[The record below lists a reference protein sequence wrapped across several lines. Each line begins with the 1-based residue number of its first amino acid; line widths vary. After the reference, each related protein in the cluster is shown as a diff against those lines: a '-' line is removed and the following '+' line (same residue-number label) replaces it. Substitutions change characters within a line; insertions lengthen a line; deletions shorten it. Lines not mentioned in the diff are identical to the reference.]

1 MRKRVG
7 HIWSFVKELHAEWKA
22 DGCFQ
27 LAAALSYYTFFSLV
41 PMVTIMVNVTS
52 YFLGEEAVTGE
63 LYGQLS
69 GLLGPEGAAD
79 IQKMVQNSHRQ
90 QQGLLATVI
99 GTATLLLSAT
109 GAFAALQD
117 ALNKI
122 YQVKID
128 PTGGVWVVVFNR
140 LLAFGMLLCIGA
152 LLASSLLLEVVFSA
166 LRDFLHRFLADY
178 AVYLLAVLQRAVS
191 FAISTLLF
199 ALLFK
204 FLPDV
209 SIPWRRVWPG
219 ALLTAGLFTVGRT
232 LLGYY
237 LGQSNLA
244 STYGAAASVVL
255 IMLWV
260 NYSAWILF
268 IGAEYI
274 DVDVKRRG
282 EIIEPAYY
290 AKKFRYGSRRE
301 KPEYTE
307 S

>member
-1 MRKRVG
+1 MRKGFGR
-7 HIWSFVKELHAEWKA
+7 IWSFVRELYAEWQA

-27 LAAALSYYTFFSLV
+27 LAAALSYYTVFSIA
-41 PMVTIMVNVTS
+41 PMVTIMINVTS

-69 GLLGPEGAAD
+69 GLLGPEGAES
-79 IQKMVQNSHRQ
+79 IQTMVKNSHRQ

-99 GTATLLLSAT
+99 GTATLLVSAT

-128 PTGGVWVVVFNR
+128 EAGGVWVVIFNR
-140 LLAFGMLLCIGA
+140 LLAFGMLLCIGL
-152 LLASSLLLEVVFSA
+152 LLAASLLLEVVFSA
-166 LRDFLHRFLADY
+166 LRDFLRELLADY
-178 AVYLLAVLQRAVS
+178 AVYLIAGLQRAVS
-191 FAISTLLF
+191 LGVSTLLF

-219 ALLTAGLFTVGRT
+219 ALLTAVLFTVGRT

-268 IGAEYI
+268 VGAEYI

-282 EIIEPAYY
+282 EVIEPAYY
-290 AKKFRYGSRRE
+290 ARKFRYGSRRE
-301 KPEYTE
+301 KPENIH

>member
-1 MRKRVG
+1 MQKGFGR
-7 HIWSFVKELHAEWKA
+7 IWSFVKELYAEWQA

-27 LAAALSYYTFFSLV
+27 LAAALSYYTVFSIA
-41 PMVTIMVNVTS
+41 PMVTIMINVTS

-63 LYGQLS
+63 LYDQLS
-69 GLLGPEGAAD
+69 GLLGPEGAES
-79 IQKMVQNSHRQ
+79 IQTMVQNSHRQ
-90 QQGLLATVI
+90 QKGLLATVI
-99 GTATLLLSAT
+99 GTATLLVSAT

-122 YQVKID
+122 YQVKVD

-140 LLAFGMLLCIGA
+140 LLAFGMLLCIGL
-152 LLASSLLLEVVFSA
+152 LLASSLLLEVAFSA
-166 LRDFLHRFLADY
+166 LRDFLHVLLADY
-178 AVYLLAVLQRAVS
+178 AVYLLAVLQRLVS
-191 FAISTLLF
+191 FGISTLLF

-219 ALLTAGLFTVGRT
+219 ALLTAALFTVGRT

-274 DVDVKRRG
+274 DVYVKRRG
-282 EIIEPAYY
+282 EVIEPAYY
-290 AKKFRYGSRRE
+290 AKKFRYSSKRE
-301 KPEYTE
+301 KPEKTD

>member
-7 HIWSFVKELHAEWKA
+7 HIWSFLKELYAEWKA

-27 LAAALSYYTFFSLV
+27 LAAALSYYTVFSIA
-41 PMVTIMVNVTS
+41 PMLTIMVSVTS

-69 GLLGPEGAAD
+69 GLLGPEGAEA

-90 QQGLLATVI
+90 QRGLLATTI
-99 GTATLLLSAT
+99 GTATLLVSAT

-122 YQVKID
+122 YQVKVD
-128 PTGGVWVVVFNR
+128 TAGGVWVVVFNR

-152 LLASSLLLEVVFSA
+152 LLASSLLLEVVYSA
-166 LRDFLHRFLADY
+166 LRDFLRGLLADY

-191 FAISTLLF
+191 FGISTLLF

-274 DVDVKRRG
+274 DVYVKRRG
-282 EIIEPAYY
+282 EVIEPAYY

>member
-1 MRKRVG
+1 
-7 HIWSFVKELHAEWKA
+7 
-22 DGCFQ
+22 
-27 LAAALSYYTFFSLV
+27 
-41 PMVTIMVNVTS
+41 
-52 YFLGEEAVTGE
+52 
-63 LYGQLS
+63 
-69 GLLGPEGAAD
+69 
-79 IQKMVQNSHRQ
+79 MVQNSHRQ

-99 GTATLLLSAT
+99 GTATLLVSAT

-122 YQVKID
+122 YQVKVD
-128 PTGGVWVVVFNR
+128 ASGGVWVVVFNR
-140 LLAFGMLLCIGA
+140 LLAFGMLLCIGL
-152 LLASSLLLEVVFSA
+152 LLAASLLLEVAFSA
-166 LRDFLHRFLADY
+166 LRDFLNALLADY
-178 AVYLLAVLQRAVS
+178 AVYLLAVLQRLVS
-191 FAISTLLF
+191 FGISTLLF

-255 IMLWV
+255 VMLWV

-274 DVDVKRRG
+274 DVYMRRRG
-282 EIIEPAYY
+282 EVIEPAHY
-290 AKKFRYGSRRE
+290 ARKFRYGSRQE
-301 KPEYTE
+301 QLENIP

>member
-1 MRKRVG
+1 MQKGFGR
-7 HIWSFVKELHAEWKA
+7 IWSFAKELYAEWQA

-27 LAAALSYYTFFSLV
+27 LAAALSYYTVFSIA
-41 PMVTIMVNVTS
+41 PMVTIMINVTS

-69 GLLGPEGAAD
+69 GLLGPEGAEA
-79 IQKMVQNSHRQ
+79 IQNMVQNSNRQ
-90 QQGLLATVI
+90 QKGLLATVI
-99 GTATLLLSAT
+99 GTATLLVSAT

-122 YQVKID
+122 YEVKAD
-128 PTGGVWVVVFNR
+128 TDGGAWVVLFNR

-152 LLASSLLLEVVFSA
+152 LLAGSLLLEVA
-166 LRDFLHRFLADY
+166 LRAVRDYLFVVLADY
-178 AVYLLAVLQRAVS
+178 TVYLLAALQRMVS
-191 FAISTLLF
+191 FGIATLLF

-219 ALLTAGLFTVGRT
+219 ALLTAALFTVGKT

-237 LGQSNLA
+237 LGQSNLT

-260 NYSAWILF
+260 NNSAWILF
-268 IGAEYI
+268 VGAEYI

-282 EIIEPAYY
+282 EVIEPAYY
-290 AKKFRYGSRRE
+290 ARKFRYGSRRE
-301 KPEYTE
+301 KPVNTD

>member
-1 MRKRVG
+1 MQKGFGR
-7 HIWSFVKELHAEWKA
+7 IWSFAKELYAEWKA

-27 LAAALSYYTFFSLV
+27 LAAALSYYTVFSIA
-41 PMVTIMVNVTS
+41 PMVTIMINVTS

-69 GLLGPEGAAD
+69 GLLGPEGAET
-79 IQKMVQNSHRQ
+79 IQNMVQNSNRQ
-90 QQGLLATVI
+90 QKGLLATVI
-99 GTATLLLSAT
+99 GTATLLVSAT

-122 YQVKID
+122 YEVKVD
-128 PTGGVWVVVFNR
+128 TDGGVWVVLFNR

-152 LLASSLLLEVVFSA
+152 LLAGSLLLEVALSA
-166 LRDFLHRFLADY
+166 VRGYLFVVLADY
-178 AVYLLAVLQRAVS
+178 AVYLLAALQRLVS
-191 FAISTLLF
+191 FGISTLLF

-219 ALLTAGLFTVGRT
+219 ALLTAALFTVGRT

-274 DVDVKRRG
+274 DVYVKRRG

-290 AKKFRYGSRRE
+290 AKKFRYGNRRE
-301 KPEYTE
+301 KPLTTE